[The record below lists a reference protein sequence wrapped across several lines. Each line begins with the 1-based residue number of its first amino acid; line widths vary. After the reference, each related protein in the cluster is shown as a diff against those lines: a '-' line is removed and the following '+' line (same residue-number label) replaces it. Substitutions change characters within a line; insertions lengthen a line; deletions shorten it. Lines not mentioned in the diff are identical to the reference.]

1 MPRRGQSKP
10 VNPDISGTRCP
21 ERQRPLQACVY
32 VQDRSYVDAFGYMLG
47 DFAVDLTTCD
57 LRMSFGEVSF
67 LGGLGIFFLGILL
80 GLLPILE
87 LYFFSLRRARHLS
100 GCLIRRARRARP
112 SPAAPAS
119 PAALTTPIAPA
130 APATRPPRPL
140 SLRAKRRTFDRK
152 MRAKSRTSGH

>member
-1 MPRRGQSKP
+1 
-10 VNPDISGTRCP
+10 
-21 ERQRPLQACVY
+21 
-32 VQDRSYVDAFGYMLG
+32 MLG

-100 GCLIRRARRARP
+100 GCLIRRARRARL
-112 SPAAPAS
+112 ARRTR
-119 PAALTTPIAPA
+119 LTRRAHHAHSTRRARH
-130 APATRPPRPL
+130 APATPAQPASQETDL
-140 SLRAKRRTFDRK
+140 
-152 MRAKSRTSGH
+152 